1 MKINNISLNKYIFI
15 DFPIKGYLEGNSI
28 TEVSIRRPLSK
39 PLRFLRKLPFFSR
52 VISNTKE
59 RKGWFEE
66 CKGANTI
73 ILFDTF
79 THYATYCN
87 EIENYV
93 GKDVRL
99 ILYLLNPAFFS
110 EDYKKISTRW
120 EIWSFMKEDALKY
133 NFKYGATFYNPQ
145 LLAQNSIEKDS
156 QTSTDCDLLFVGT
169 DKGRKDFLLNL
180 KSQLEQNKVACDFKI
195 VDNFRSLFS
204 RKYSREVSYKN
215 LCRLNKRTS
224 AILDVVQ
231 EGQTGLTLRIME
243 GLLFDKKIVTTNA
256 AIRMDKDFKDN
267 PNIYVITKDNIKEL
281 YTFLKKP
288 MVEYPN
294 NLKAKYSFTNW
305 LKRIDNNEEAE

>member
-1 MKINNISLNKYIFI
+1 MSNNNLIFI
-15 DFPIKGYLEGNSI
+15 DFPIKDYLIGNNI
-28 TEVSIRRPLSK
+28 AEVCIRRGLSK

-59 RKGWFEE
+59 RKGWLEE

-79 THYATYCN
+79 VHYATYCY

-110 EDYKKISTRW
+110 EDYKKLSTRW
-120 EIWSFMKEDALKY
+120 EIWTFMKEDAIR
-133 NFKYGATFYNPQ
+133 NGFKYGATFYNPQ
-145 LLAQNSIEKDS
+145 LAQNCFDKDS
-156 QTSTDCDLLFVGT
+156 QSATDCDLLFVGT
-169 DKGRKDFLLNL
+169 DKGRKGFLLNL
-180 KSQLEQNKVACDFKI
+180 KSQLEKNKVVCDFKI

-204 RKYSREVSYKN
+204 RKYSREISYKK
-215 LCRLNKRTS
+215 LCRLNKRTT

-231 EGQTGLTLRIME
+231 NGQTGLTLRIME

-256 AIRMDKDFKDN
+256 AIRTDKDFKDN

-294 NLKAKYSFTNW
+294 DLKAKYSFTSW

>member
-204 RKYSREVSYKN
+204 RKYSREASYKN

-231 EGQTGLTLRIME
+231 DGQTGLTLRIME

>member
-1 MKINNISLNKYIFI
+1 MKINNISSNKYIFI
-15 DFPIKGYLEGNSI
+15 DFPIKGYLEESSI

-39 PLRFLRKLPFFSR
+39 PLRLLRKLPFFSR

-59 RKGWFEE
+59 RKGWLEE

-79 THYATYCN
+79 AHYATYCY

-110 EDYKKISTRW
+110 EDYKKLSTRW
-120 EIWSFMKEDALKY
+120 EIWTFMKEDAIK
-133 NFKYGATFYNPQ
+133 NGFKYGATFYNPQ
-145 LLAQNSIEKDS
+145 LAQNCFDKGS
-156 QTSTDCDLLFVGT
+156 QTATDCDLLFVGT
-169 DKGRKDFLLNL
+169 DKGRKGFLLNL
-180 KSQLEQNKVACDFKI
+180 KSQLEKNKVVCDFKL
-195 VDNFRSLFS
+195 VDNFRSLYS
-204 RKYSREVSYKN
+204 RKYSREISYKN

-231 EGQTGLTLRIME
+231 DGQTGLTLRIME
-243 GLLFDKKIVTTNA
+243 GLLYDKKIVTTNA
-256 AIRMDKDFKDN
+256 AIRTDKDFKDN

-294 NLKAKYSFTNW
+294 DLKAKYSFTSW

>member
-1 MKINNISLNKYIFI
+1 MLNNNLIFI
-15 DFPIKGYLEGNSI
+15 DFPIKDYLIGNNI
-28 TEVSIRRPLSK
+28 AEICIRRGLSK

-59 RKGWFEE
+59 RKGWLEE

-79 THYATYCN
+79 AHYATYCY

-110 EDYKKISTRW
+110 EDYKKLSTHW
-120 EIWSFMKEDALKY
+120 EIWTFMKEDAIK
-133 NFKYGATFYNPQ
+133 NGFKYGATFYNPQ
-145 LLAQNSIEKDS
+145 LAQNCFDKDS
-156 QTSTDCDLLFVGT
+156 QTATDCDLLFVGT
-169 DKGRKDFLLNL
+169 DKGRKNFLLNL
-180 KSQLEQNKVACDFKI
+180 KSQLEKYKIVCNFKI

-204 RKYSREVSYKN
+204 RKYSREISYKY

>member
-93 GKDVRL
+93 GKDIRL

-169 DKGRKDFLLNL
+169 DKGRKGFLLNL
-180 KSQLEQNKVACDFKI
+180 KSQLEKNKVVCDFKL

-204 RKYSREVSYKN
+204 RKYSREISYKY

>member
-1 MKINNISLNKYIFI
+1 MKINNISSNKYIFI
-15 DFPIKGYLEGNSI
+15 DFPIKGYLEGSSI

-39 PLRFLRKLPFFSR
+39 PLRLLRKLPFFSR

-59 RKGWFEE
+59 RKG
-66 CKGANTI
+66 ANTI

-79 THYATYCN
+79 AHYATYCY

-110 EDYKKISTRW
+110 EDYKKLSTRW
-120 EIWSFMKEDALKY
+120 EIWTFMKEDAIK
-133 NFKYGATFYNPQ
+133 NGFKYGATFYNPQ
-145 LLAQNSIEKDS
+145 LAQNCFDKDS
-156 QTSTDCDLLFVGT
+156 QTATDCDLLFVGT
-169 DKGRKDFLLNL
+169 DKGRKNFLLNL
-180 KSQLEQNKVACDFKI
+180 KSQLEKYKIVCNFKI

-204 RKYSREVSYKN
+204 RKYSREISYKS

-243 GLLFDKKIVTTNA
+243 GLLFDKKIITTNA

>member
-1 MKINNISLNKYIFI
+1 MSNNNLIFI
-15 DFPIKGYLEGNSI
+15 DFPIKDYLIGNNI
-28 TEVSIRRPLSK
+28 AEVCIRRGLSK

-59 RKGWFEE
+59 RKGWLEE

-79 THYATYCN
+79 VHYATYCY
-87 EIENYV
+87 EIDNYV

-110 EDYKKISTRW
+110 EDYKKLSTRW
-120 EIWSFMKEDALKY
+120 EIWTFMKEDAIR
-133 NFKYGATFYNPQ
+133 NGFKYGATFYNPQ
-145 LLAQNSIEKDS
+145 LAQNCFDKDS
-156 QTSTDCDLLFVGT
+156 QSATDCDLLFVGT
-169 DKGRKDFLLNL
+169 DKGRKGFLLNL
-180 KSQLEQNKVACDFKI
+180 KSQLVKNKVVCDFKI

-204 RKYSREVSYKN
+204 RKYSREISYKK
-215 LCRLNKRTS
+215 LCRLNKRTT

-231 EGQTGLTLRIME
+231 NGQTGLTLRIME

-256 AIRMDKDFKDN
+256 AIRTDKDFKDN

-294 NLKAKYSFTNW
+294 DLKAKYSFTSW

>member
-1 MKINNISLNKYIFI
+1 MLNNNLIFI
-15 DFPIKGYLEGNSI
+15 DFPIKDYLIGNNI
-28 TEVSIRRPLSK
+28 AEICIRRGLSK

-59 RKGWFEE
+59 RKGWLEE
-66 CKGANTI
+66 CKEANTI

-79 THYATYCN
+79 AHYATYCY

-110 EDYKKISTRW
+110 EDYKKLSTRW
-120 EIWSFMKEDALKY
+120 EIWTFMKEDAIK
-133 NFKYGATFYNPQ
+133 NGFKYGATFYNPQ
-145 LLAQNSIEKDS
+145 LAQNCFDKDS
-156 QTSTDCDLLFVGT
+156 QTATDCDLLFVGT
-169 DKGRKDFLLNL
+169 DKGRKNFLLNL
-180 KSQLEQNKVACDFKI
+180 KSQLEKYKIVCNFKI

-204 RKYSREVSYKN
+204 RKYSREISYKY

>member
-93 GKDVRL
+93 GKDIRL

-169 DKGRKDFLLNL
+169 DKGRKGFLLNL
-180 KSQLEQNKVACDFKI
+180 KSQLEKNKVVCDFKL

-204 RKYSREVSYKN
+204 RKYSREISYKY

-224 AILDVVQ
+224 TILDVVQ

>member
-110 EDYKKISTRW
+110 EDYKKLSTRW

-231 EGQTGLTLRIME
+231 DGQTGLTLRIME

-267 PNIYVITKDNIKEL
+267 PNIYVITKDNIKDL

>member
-1 MKINNISLNKYIFI
+1 MLNNNLIFI
-15 DFPIKGYLEGNSI
+15 DFPIKDYLIGNNI
-28 TEVSIRRPLSK
+28 AEICIRRGLSK

-59 RKGWFEE
+59 RKGWLEE

-79 THYATYCN
+79 AHYATYCY

-110 EDYKKISTRW
+110 EDYKKLSTRW
-120 EIWSFMKEDALKY
+120 EIWTFMKEDAIK
-133 NFKYGATFYNPQ
+133 NGFKYGATFYNPQ
-145 LLAQNSIEKDS
+145 LAQNCFDKDS
-156 QTSTDCDLLFVGT
+156 QTATDCDLLFVGT
-169 DKGRKDFLLNL
+169 DKGRKNFLLNL
-180 KSQLEQNKVACDFKI
+180 KSQLGKYKIVCNFKI

-204 RKYSREVSYKN
+204 RKYSREISYKY

>member
-1 MKINNISLNKYIFI
+1 MLNNNLIFI
-15 DFPIKGYLEGNSI
+15 DFPIKDYLIGNNI
-28 TEVSIRRPLSK
+28 AEICIRRGLSK

-59 RKGWFEE
+59 RKGWLEE

-79 THYATYCN
+79 AHYATYCY

-110 EDYKKISTRW
+110 EDYKKLSTRW
-120 EIWSFMKEDALKY
+120 EIWTFMKEDAIK
-133 NFKYGATFYNPQ
+133 NGFKYGATFYNPQ
-145 LLAQNSIEKDS
+145 LAQNCFDKDS
-156 QTSTDCDLLFVGT
+156 QTATDCDLLFVGT
-169 DKGRKDFLLNL
+169 DKGRKNFLLNL
-180 KSQLEQNKVACDFKI
+180 KSQLEKYKIVCNFKI

-204 RKYSREVSYKN
+204 RKYSREISYKY

-281 YTFLKKP
+281 YTFFKKP

>member
-1 MKINNISLNKYIFI
+1 MLNNNLIFI
-15 DFPIKGYLEGNSI
+15 DFPIKDYLIGNNI
-28 TEVSIRRPLSK
+28 AEICIRRGLSK

-59 RKGWFEE
+59 RKGWLEE

-79 THYATYCN
+79 AHYATYCY

-110 EDYKKISTRW
+110 EDYKKLSTRW
-120 EIWSFMKEDALKY
+120 EIWTFMKEDAIK
-133 NFKYGATFYNPQ
+133 NGFKYGATFYNPQ
-145 LLAQNSIEKDS
+145 LAQNCFDKDS
-156 QTSTDCDLLFVGT
+156 QTATDCDLLFVGT
-169 DKGRKDFLLNL
+169 DKGRKNFLLNL
-180 KSQLEQNKVACDFKI
+180 KSQLEEYKIVCNFKI

-204 RKYSREVSYKN
+204 RKYSREISYKY
-215 LCRLNKRTS
+215 LCLLNKRTS

>member
-1 MKINNISLNKYIFI
+1 MSTTDYIFI
-15 DFPIKGYLEGNSI
+15 DFPIRNYLYD
-28 TEVSIRRPLSK
+28 TKVKEVYIRKPLSK

-59 RKGWFEE
+59 KKGWFEE

-231 EGQTGLTLRIME
+231 DGQTGLTLRIME

>member
-1 MKINNISLNKYIFI
+1 MLNNNLIFI
-15 DFPIKGYLEGNSI
+15 DFPIKDYLIGNNI
-28 TEVSIRRPLSK
+28 AEICIRRGLSK

-59 RKGWFEE
+59 RKGWLEE

-79 THYATYCN
+79 AHYATYCY

-110 EDYKKISTRW
+110 EDYKKLSTRW
-120 EIWSFMKEDALKY
+120 EIWTFMKEDAIK
-133 NFKYGATFYNPQ
+133 NGFKYGATFYNPQ
-145 LLAQNSIEKDS
+145 LAQNCFDKDS
-156 QTSTDCDLLFVGT
+156 QTATDCDLLFVGT
-169 DKGRKDFLLNL
+169 DKGRKNFLLNL
-180 KSQLEQNKVACDFKI
+180 KSQLEKYKIVCNFKI
-195 VDNFRSLFS
+195 VDNFRSLYS
-204 RKYSREVSYKN
+204 RKYSREISYKN

-288 MVEYPN
+288 TVVYPN
-294 NLKAKYSFTNW
+294 DLKTKYSFTSW

>member
-28 TEVSIRRPLSK
+28 TEVSIRRPLTK

-93 GKDVRL
+93 GKDIRL

-169 DKGRKDFLLNL
+169 DKGRKGFLLNL
-180 KSQLEQNKVACDFKI
+180 KSQLEKNKVVCDFKL

-204 RKYSREVSYKN
+204 RKYSREISYKY

>member
-1 MKINNISLNKYIFI
+1 MLNNKIFI
-15 DFPIKGYLEGNSI
+15 DFPIKDYLTGNNI
-28 TEVSIRRPLSK
+28 AEVSIRRGLSK
-39 PLRFLRKLPFFSR
+39 PLRFLRKLPFFSN

-59 RKGWFEE
+59 RKGWLEE

-79 THYATYCN
+79 AHYATYCY

-110 EDYKKISTRW
+110 EDYKKLSTRW
-120 EIWSFMKEDALKY
+120 EIWTFMKEDAIK
-133 NFKYGATFYNPQ
+133 NGFKYGATFYNPR
-145 LLAQNSIEKDS
+145 LALNCFDKDS
-156 QTSTDCDLLFVGT
+156 ETTTDCDLLFVGT
-169 DKGRKDFLLNL
+169 DKGRKGFLLNL
-180 KSQLEQNKVACDFKI
+180 KSQLEKNKVVCDFKI

-204 RKYSREVSYKN
+204 RKYSREISYKN

-231 EGQTGLTLRIME
+231 DGQTGLTLRIME

-256 AIRMDKDFKDN
+256 AIRTDKDFKDN

-294 NLKAKYSFTNW
+294 DLKAKYSFTSW

>member
-1 MKINNISLNKYIFI
+1 MLNNNLIFI
-15 DFPIKGYLEGNSI
+15 DFPIKDYLIGNNI
-28 TEVSIRRPLSK
+28 AEICIRRGLSK

-59 RKGWFEE
+59 RKGWLEE

-79 THYATYCN
+79 AHYATYCY

-110 EDYKKISTRW
+110 EDYKKLSTRW
-120 EIWSFMKEDALKY
+120 EIWTFMKEDAIK
-133 NFKYGATFYNPQ
+133 NGFKYGATFYNPQ
-145 LLAQNSIEKDS
+145 LAQNCFDKDS
-156 QTSTDCDLLFVGT
+156 QTATDCDLLFVGT
-169 DKGRKDFLLNL
+169 DKGRKNFLLNL
-180 KSQLEQNKVACDFKI
+180 KSQLEKYKIVCNFKI
-195 VDNFRSLFS
+195 VDNFRSLYS
-204 RKYSREVSYKN
+204 RKYSREISYKY

>member
-1 MKINNISLNKYIFI
+1 MLNNNLIFI
-15 DFPIKGYLEGNSI
+15 DFPIKDYLIGNNI
-28 TEVSIRRPLSK
+28 AEICIRRGLSK
-39 PLRFLRKLPFFSR
+39 LLRFLRKLPFFSR

-59 RKGWFEE
+59 RKGWLEE

-79 THYATYCN
+79 AHYATYCY

-110 EDYKKISTRW
+110 EDYKKLSTRW
-120 EIWSFMKEDALKY
+120 EIWTFMKEDAIK
-133 NFKYGATFYNPQ
+133 NGFKYGATFYNPQ
-145 LLAQNSIEKDS
+145 LAQNCFDKDS
-156 QTSTDCDLLFVGT
+156 QTATDCDLLFVGT
-169 DKGRKDFLLNL
+169 DKGRKNFLLNL
-180 KSQLEQNKVACDFKI
+180 KSQLEKYNIVCNFKI

-204 RKYSREVSYKN
+204 RKYSREISYKY

-256 AIRMDKDFKDN
+256 AIRTDKDFKDN

-288 MVEYPN
+288 TVVYPN
-294 NLKAKYSFTNW
+294 DLKTKYSFTSW

>member
-1 MKINNISLNKYIFI
+1 MSNNNLIFI
-15 DFPIKGYLEGNSI
+15 DFPIKDYLIGNNI
-28 TEVSIRRPLSK
+28 AEVCIRRGLSK

-59 RKGWFEE
+59 RKGWLEE

-79 THYATYCN
+79 VHYATYCY
-87 EIENYV
+87 EIDNYV

-110 EDYKKISTRW
+110 EDYKKLSTRW
-120 EIWSFMKEDALKY
+120 EIWTFMKEDAIR
-133 NFKYGATFYNPQ
+133 NGFKYGATFYNPQ
-145 LLAQNSIEKDS
+145 LAQNCFDKDS
-156 QTSTDCDLLFVGT
+156 QSATDCDLLFVGT
-169 DKGRKDFLLNL
+169 DKGRKGFLLNL
-180 KSQLEQNKVACDFKI
+180 KSQLEKNKVVCDFKI

-204 RKYSREVSYKN
+204 RKYSREISYKK
-215 LCRLNKRTS
+215 LCRLNKRTT

-231 EGQTGLTLRIME
+231 NGQTGLTLRIME

-256 AIRMDKDFKDN
+256 AIRTDKDFKDN

-294 NLKAKYSFTNW
+294 DLKAKYSFTSW

>member
-1 MKINNISLNKYIFI
+1 MSTTDYIFI
-15 DFPIKGYLEGNSI
+15 DFPIRNYLYD
-28 TEVSIRRPLSK
+28 TKVKEVYIRKPLSK

-195 VDNFRSLFS
+195 VDNFLSLFS

-231 EGQTGLTLRIME
+231 DGQTGLTLRIME

-256 AIRMDKDFKDN
+256 AIRTDKDFKDN

-288 MVEYPN
+288 TVVYPN
-294 NLKAKYSFTNW
+294 DLKTKYSFTSW

>member
-231 EGQTGLTLRIME
+231 KGQTGLTLRIME

>member
-1 MKINNISLNKYIFI
+1 MLNNNLIFI
-15 DFPIKGYLEGNSI
+15 DFPIKDYLIGNNI
-28 TEVSIRRPLSK
+28 AEICIRRGLSK

-59 RKGWFEE
+59 RKGWLEE
-66 CKGANTI
+66 CKEANTI

-79 THYATYCN
+79 AHYATYCY

-110 EDYKKISTRW
+110 EDYKKLSTRW
-120 EIWSFMKEDALKY
+120 EIWTFMKEDAIK
-133 NFKYGATFYNPQ
+133 NGFKYGATFYNPQ
-145 LLAQNSIEKDS
+145 LAQNCFDKDS
-156 QTSTDCDLLFVGT
+156 QTATDCDLLFVGT
-169 DKGRKDFLLNL
+169 DKGRKNFLLNL
-180 KSQLEQNKVACDFKI
+180 KSQLEKYKIVCNFKI

-204 RKYSREVSYKN
+204 RKYSREISYKY
-215 LCRLNKRTS
+215 LCLLNKRTS

>member
-93 GKDVRL
+93 GKDIRL

-169 DKGRKDFLLNL
+169 DKGRKGFLLNL
-180 KSQLEQNKVACDFKI
+180 KSQLEKNKVVCDFKL
-195 VDNFRSLFS
+195 VDNFRSLYS
-204 RKYSREVSYKN
+204 RKYSREISYKN

-231 EGQTGLTLRIME
+231 DGQTGLTLRIME

-256 AIRMDKDFKDN
+256 AIRTDKDFKDN

-288 MVEYPN
+288 TVVYPN
-294 NLKAKYSFTNW
+294 DLKTKYSFTSW

>member
-1 MKINNISLNKYIFI
+1 MLNNNLIFI
-15 DFPIKGYLEGNSI
+15 DFPIKDYLIGNNI
-28 TEVSIRRPLSK
+28 AEICIRRGLSK

-59 RKGWFEE
+59 RKGWLEE

-79 THYATYCN
+79 AHYATYCY

-110 EDYKKISTRW
+110 EDYKKLSTRW
-120 EIWSFMKEDALKY
+120 EIWTFMKEDAIK
-133 NFKYGATFYNPQ
+133 NGFKYGATFYNPQ
-145 LLAQNSIEKDS
+145 LAQNCFDKDS
-156 QTSTDCDLLFVGT
+156 QTATDCDLLFVGT
-169 DKGRKDFLLNL
+169 DKGRKNFLLNL
-180 KSQLEQNKVACDFKI
+180 KSQLEKYKIVCNFKI

-204 RKYSREVSYKN
+204 RKYSREISYKY
-215 LCRLNKRTS
+215 LCLLNKRTS

>member
-52 VISNTKE
+52 IISNTKE

-231 EGQTGLTLRIME
+231 DGQTGLTLRIME

>member
-215 LCRLNKRTS
+215 LCRLNKKTS

-231 EGQTGLTLRIME
+231 DSQTGLTLRIME

>member
-93 GKDVRL
+93 GKDIRL

-169 DKGRKDFLLNL
+169 DKGRKGFLLNL
-180 KSQLEQNKVACDFKI
+180 KSQLEKNKVVCDFKL
-195 VDNFRSLFS
+195 VDNFRSLYS
-204 RKYSREVSYKN
+204 RKYSREISYKN

-231 EGQTGLTLRIME
+231 DGQTGLTLRIME

-256 AIRMDKDFKDN
+256 AIRTDKNFKDN

-288 MVEYPN
+288 TVVYPN
-294 NLKAKYSFTNW
+294 DLKTKYSFTSW

>member
-59 RKGWFEE
+59 RKRWFEE

-256 AIRMDKDFKDN
+256 AIRTDKDFKDN
-267 PNIYVITKDNIKEL
+267 PNIYVIAKDNIKEL

-288 MVEYPN
+288 IAEYPN
-294 NLKAKYSFTNW
+294 DLKAKYSFTSW

>member
-1 MKINNISLNKYIFI
+1 MLNNNLIFI
-15 DFPIKGYLEGNSI
+15 DFPIKDYLIGNNI
-28 TEVSIRRPLSK
+28 AEICIRRGLSK

-59 RKGWFEE
+59 RKGWLEE

-79 THYATYCN
+79 AHYATYCY

-110 EDYKKISTRW
+110 EDYKKLSTRW
-120 EIWSFMKEDALKY
+120 EIWTFMKEDAIK
-133 NFKYGATFYNPQ
+133 NGFKYGATFYNPR
-145 LLAQNSIEKDS
+145 LALNCFDKDS
-156 QTSTDCDLLFVGT
+156 ETTTDCDLLFVGT
-169 DKGRKDFLLNL
+169 DKGRKGFLLNL
-180 KSQLEQNKVACDFKI
+180 KSQLEKNKVVCDFKI

-204 RKYSREVSYKN
+204 RKYSREISYKN

-231 EGQTGLTLRIME
+231 DGQTGLTLRIME

-256 AIRMDKDFKDN
+256 AIRTDKDFKDN

-294 NLKAKYSFTNW
+294 DLKAKYSFTSW

>member
-1 MKINNISLNKYIFI
+1 MLNNNLIFI
-15 DFPIKGYLEGNSI
+15 DFPIKDYLIGNNI
-28 TEVSIRRPLSK
+28 AEICIRRGLSK

-59 RKGWFEE
+59 RKGWLEE

-79 THYATYCN
+79 AHYATYCY

-110 EDYKKISTRW
+110 EDYKKLSTRW
-120 EIWSFMKEDALKY
+120 EIWTFMKEDAIK
-133 NFKYGATFYNPQ
+133 NGFKYGATFYNPQ
-145 LLAQNSIEKDS
+145 LAQNCFDKDS
-156 QTSTDCDLLFVGT
+156 QTATDCDLLFVGT
-169 DKGRKDFLLNL
+169 DKGRKNFLLNL
-180 KSQLEQNKVACDFKI
+180 KSQLEKYKIVCNFKI
-195 VDNFRSLFS
+195 VNNFRSLFS
-204 RKYSREVSYKN
+204 RKYSREISYKY

>member
-1 MKINNISLNKYIFI
+1 MLNNNLIFI
-15 DFPIKGYLEGNSI
+15 DFPIKDYLIGNNI
-28 TEVSIRRPLSK
+28 AEICIRRGLSK

-59 RKGWFEE
+59 RKGWLEE

-79 THYATYCN
+79 AHYATYCY

-110 EDYKKISTRW
+110 EDYKKLSTRW
-120 EIWSFMKEDALKY
+120 EIWTFMKEDAIK
-133 NFKYGATFYNPQ
+133 NGFKYGATFYNPQ
-145 LLAQNSIEKDS
+145 LAQNCFDKDS
-156 QTSTDCDLLFVGT
+156 QTATDCDLLFVGT
-169 DKGRKDFLLNL
+169 DKGRKNFLLNL
-180 KSQLEQNKVACDFKI
+180 KSQLEKYKIVCNFKI

-204 RKYSREVSYKN
+204 RKYSREISYKY

-231 EGQTGLTLRIME
+231 EGQTGLTIRIME

-256 AIRMDKDFKDN
+256 AIRTDKDFKDN
-267 PNIYVITKDNIKEL
+267 PNIYVIAKDNIKEL

-288 MVEYPN
+288 IAEYPN
-294 NLKAKYSFTNW
+294 DLKAKYSFTSW

>member
-1 MKINNISLNKYIFI
+1 MLNNNLIFI
-15 DFPIKGYLEGNSI
+15 DFPIKDYLIGNNI
-28 TEVSIRRPLSK
+28 AEICIRRGLSK

-59 RKGWFEE
+59 RKGWLEE

-79 THYATYCN
+79 AHYATYCY

-110 EDYKKISTRW
+110 EDYKKLSTRW
-120 EIWSFMKEDALKY
+120 EIWTFMKEDAIK
-133 NFKYGATFYNPQ
+133 NGFKYGATFYNPQ
-145 LLAQNSIEKDS
+145 LAQNCFDKDS
-156 QTSTDCDLLFVGT
+156 QTATDCDLLFVGT
-169 DKGRKDFLLNL
+169 DKGRKNFLLNL
-180 KSQLEQNKVACDFKI
+180 KSQLEKYKIVCNFKI

-204 RKYSREVSYKN
+204 RKYSREISYKY

-231 EGQTGLTLRIME
+231 DGQTGLTLRIME

>member
-93 GKDVRL
+93 GKDIRL

-169 DKGRKDFLLNL
+169 DKGRKGFLLNL
-180 KSQLEQNKVACDFKI
+180 KSQLEKNKVVCDFKL
-195 VDNFRSLFS
+195 VDNFRSLYS
-204 RKYSREVSYKN
+204 RKYSREISYKN

-231 EGQTGLTLRIME
+231 DGQTGLTLRIME

-256 AIRMDKDFKDN
+256 AIRTDKDFKDN

-288 MVEYPN
+288 TVVYPN
-294 NLKAKYSFTNW
+294 DLKTKYSFTSW
-305 LKRIDNNEEAE
+305 LKRIDNNKEAE

>member
-1 MKINNISLNKYIFI
+1 MLNNKIFI
-15 DFPIKGYLEGNSI
+15 DFPIKDYLTGNNI
-28 TEVSIRRPLSK
+28 AEVSIRRGLSK
-39 PLRFLRKLPFFSR
+39 PLRFLRKLPFFSN

-59 RKGWFEE
+59 RKGWLEE

-73 ILFDTF
+73 LLFDTF
-79 THYATYCN
+79 AHYATYCY

-93 GKDVRL
+93 GKEVRL

-110 EDYKKISTRW
+110 EDYKKLSTRW
-120 EIWSFMKEDALKY
+120 EIWTFMKEDAIR
-133 NFKYGATFYNPQ
+133 NGFKYGATFYNPR
-145 LLAQNSIEKDS
+145 LALNCFDKDS
-156 QTSTDCDLLFVGT
+156 QTATDCDLLFVGT
-169 DKGRKDFLLNL
+169 DKGRKGFLLNL
-180 KSQLEQNKVACDFKI
+180 KSQLEKNKVVCDFKI

-204 RKYSREVSYKN
+204 RKYSREISYKN

-256 AIRMDKDFKDN
+256 AIRTDKDFKDN

-294 NLKAKYSFTNW
+294 DLKAKYSFTNW

>member
-87 EIENYV
+87 ETENYV

-231 EGQTGLTLRIME
+231 DGQTGLTLRIME

>member
-1 MKINNISLNKYIFI
+1 MLNNNLIFI
-15 DFPIKGYLEGNSI
+15 DFPIKDYLIGNNI
-28 TEVSIRRPLSK
+28 AEICIRRGLSK

-59 RKGWFEE
+59 RKGWLEE

-79 THYATYCN
+79 AHYATYCY

-110 EDYKKISTRW
+110 EDYKKLSTRW
-120 EIWSFMKEDALKY
+120 EIWTFMKEDAIK
-133 NFKYGATFYNPQ
+133 NGFKYGATFYNPQ
-145 LLAQNSIEKDS
+145 LAQNCFDKHS
-156 QTSTDCDLLFVGT
+156 QTATDCDLLFVGT
-169 DKGRKDFLLNL
+169 DKGRKNFLLNL
-180 KSQLEQNKVACDFKI
+180 KSQLEKYKIVCNFKI

-204 RKYSREVSYKN
+204 RKYSREISYKY

>member
-52 VISNTKE
+52 IISNTKE

-204 RKYSREVSYKN
+204 KKYSREVSYKN

-231 EGQTGLTLRIME
+231 DGQTGLTLRIME